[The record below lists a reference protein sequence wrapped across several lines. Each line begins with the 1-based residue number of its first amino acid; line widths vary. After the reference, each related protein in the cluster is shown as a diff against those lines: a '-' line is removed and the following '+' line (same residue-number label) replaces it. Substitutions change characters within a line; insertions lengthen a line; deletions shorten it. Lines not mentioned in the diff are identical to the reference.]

1 MSIKEVHTGYM
12 NVDVIGNE
20 DLFPNEGYEFPQ
32 HNNPKISLNSKTS
45 AMFPLNP
52 KINSKARVTQSI
64 EPPPTE
70 IIDPVMPQVRSHR
83 SKLIYETM
91 VKTRAKQID
100 YNQQRREYEAQVK
113 DAEEQEEMEQ
123 IQLAKEKAQ
132 RQQLK
137 ARQKM
142 RDLRQTYMEQLSEV
156 EKRKQRERQ
165 AEIDYEQELKRQNR
179 KLQKEEEKKQE
190 RQKQLNAERREEFRR
205 INDEILMRK
214 ANKREQEEEEEK
226 RIQRENAEVQA
237 RDDAR
242 AAEEEKRRLAMTKKR
257 EHVVEMM
264 SIELQKTQN
273 KNNEVQQAAES
284 AAAKATM
291 AEVTALKNK
300 QEQMYNERHNDW
312 INLQREKQARKRTGV
327 KRAFPS
333 RTKEID
339 EEAFARTQRRLEN
352 ERVKEYQMRQAEQR
366 RRMEK
371 EEIENDILEDQKM
384 LQATQDKYNKSL
396 AQLQSMIPPE
406 LGITVPQFTIK

>member
-1 MSIKEVHTGYM
+1 MSIQEVHTGYM

-52 KINSKARVTQSI
+52 KINSKVKATQSI
-64 EPPPTE
+64 AAPPTG

-91 VKTRAKQID
+91 VKTRAKQVD
-100 YNQQRREYEAQVK
+100 YNQQKREYDAQVK
-113 DAEEQEEMEQ
+113 DAEDQQEMEQ

-142 RDLRQTYMEQLSEV
+142 RDLRQTYVEQLSEV

-165 AEIDYEQELKRQNR
+165 AELDYEQELKRQNR
-179 KLQKEEEKKQE
+179 IQQKEEEKKQE
-190 RQKQLNAERREEFRR
+190 RQRKINEERREEFRR

-226 RIQRENAEVQA
+226 RIQKENAEVQA
-237 RDDAR
+237 KNDAR

-257 EHVVEMM
+257 EHVVELM

-273 KNNEVQQAAES
+273 KNDQVQQAAES
-284 AAAKATM
+284 AASKAAI
-291 AEVTALKNK
+291 AEVTALKEK
-300 QEQMYNERHNDW
+300 QERMFNERHNDW
-312 INLQREKQARKRTGV
+312 INLQKEKQARKRTGV

-333 RTKEID
+333 RQTEID
-339 EEAFARTQRRLEN
+339 EEAYARTQRRIEN
-352 ERVKEYQMRQAEQR
+352 ERVKQYQMLQAEDRKR
-366 RRMEK
+366 REK

-384 LQATQDKYNKSL
+384 LQATQDKFNKSL

-406 LGITVPQFTIK
+406 LGITVPQFTVK